1 MVSRFSLV
9 FAIVGAAALV
19 GCGKPTEAQ
28 QLTAI
33 DAHTAK
39 SGSDLAL
46 RQISDLTGRV
56 NELERQIDGLKEVV
70 AQNAAA
76 HESLR
81 KTFNG
86 NVQKDNDEAVK
97 DMTRRG
103 VCGTERVNY
112 NDGSYVMRNKECTLK
127 DLR

>member
-1 MVSRFSLV
+1 MAGRAQILV
-9 FAIVGAAALV
+9 LAMALALS
-19 GCGKPTEAQ
+19 GCDRPSEAQ

-46 RQISDLTGRV
+46 RQTADLTARV
-56 NELERQIDGLKEVV
+56 NELERQMESLKAVV
-70 AQNAAA
+70 AENVAA

-81 KTFNG
+81 KTFNS
-86 NVQKDNDEAVK
+86 NVQKDNNEAVR

-112 NDGSYVMRNKECTLK
+112 QDGGWAFRNRECTLK
-127 DLR
+127 DLK